1 MRGFTIT
8 AAIGAA
14 AFAIHGVS
22 GAALPIGATNLNANL
37 EKRDALADPNIL
49 TTGTLLQ
56 SRADPHCVW
65 QYRDTTG
72 NCQQLI
78 ASLNFQLLP
87 QLLSECYHYSCTC
100 KRDLE
105 GVEAEPKSVETKEI
119 DLVKRDPIAGELA
132 AHPPPRR
139 PSTSLTHNLPNILS
153 LPTHIEA
160 NPATDT
166 SASGGPLAPGC
177 KRVKLRV
184 DCHDLRQRVCTIDT
198 TCCNDGC
205 NNPNII
211 GKRDHDDNNIPEPE
225 APTSRTAFPPRIQ
238 GGSKDKYPHC
248 GAPICKLRRALG
260 LMERDDNNVEVDA
273 GAPPPSS
280 EEAASSEKLAY
291 PPSVRGGSL
300 YGPSGSLYPHCGAP
314 ICKVRRALGLKERVE
329 VDAGAPPPL
338 SSEEAAA
345 SSEKLAYLP
354 SVRGGSLYG
363 PSGSLYPHCG
373 APICKLRRALG
384 LKERD
389 DNNVEVD
396 AGAPPPS
403 SSEEAAASS
412 EKLAYPPSVRGGSL
426 YGPSGSLYP
435 HCGAPICK

>member
-1 MRGFTIT
+1 MRGFTVT
-8 AAIGAA
+8 AVIGAA

-22 GAALPIGATNLNANL
+22 GAALPVGATNLNANL
-37 EKRDALADPNIL
+37 EKRDALADPDTL

-56 SRADPHCVW
+56 STADPHCVW
-65 QYRDTTG
+65 QYHDTTG

-100 KRDLE
+100 KRDVE
-105 GVEAEPKSVETKEI
+105 GGKAEPKSVVKKEI
-119 DLVKRDPIAGELA
+119 DLVKRDPIA
-132 AHPPPRR
+132 
-139 PSTSLTHNLPNILS
+139 
-153 LPTHIEA
+153 EA

-211 GKRDHDDNNIPEPE
+211 GKRDHDDDNDIPEPE
-225 APTSRTAFPPRIQ
+225 SSTSRTAFPPRIQ

-260 LMERDDNNVEVDA
+260 LEERDDNTVEVS
-273 GAPPPSS
+273 PPSS
-280 EEAASSEKLAY
+280 SSEEFASSEKLAY
-291 PPSVRGGSL
+291 P
-300 YGPSGSLYPHCGAP
+300 
-314 ICKVRRALGLKERVE
+314 
-329 VDAGAPPPL
+329 
-338 SSEEAAA
+338 
-345 SSEKLAYLP
+345 P

-389 DNNVEVD
+389 DNNVEVS
-396 AGAPPPS
+396 PPPS
-403 SSEEAAASS
+403 SSSEEEEAASS

-435 HCGAPICK
+435 HCGAPICKVRRVLSFSV